1 MQEELYLRKIDD
13 TYEVF
18 VKDLSDK
25 SIPYHLEYPFRE
37 AAVVIVYPDGRIDAL
52 RVTEKYSN
60 HFEYYRELFKT
71 SRMFATEVR
80 KRAKA
85 FNLMKETIT
94 SSLDNLLAKDGIA
107 VFQNLDMEYIN
118 EYGLGEGECSEFF
131 SYLPEEEMRTREL
144 SRILDVIM
152 NNYDTSKIS
161 ENVYNPKFGRCKGI
175 EKENIR

>member
-52 RVTEKYSN
+52 KVTEKYSN

-71 SRMFATEVR
+71 SCMFATEVR

-94 SSLDNLLAKDGIA
+94 SHLDNLLAKDGIA
-107 VFQNLDMEYIN
+107 VFHNLDIEYIN
-118 EYGLGEGECSEFF
+118 EYGLSLGETAEFF
-131 SYLPEEEMRTREL
+131 SYLPEEGMRTREL
-144 SRILDVIM
+144 THVLDTIM
-152 NNYDTSKIS
+152 NNYDISKIS
-161 ENVYNPKFGRCKGI
+161 ENVYNPEFGRYKGI
-175 EKENIR
+175 EKENKR